1 MKGPMRFRSPARG
14 NEPEEQKTGHR
25 GSKDIFEDKLG
36 IRILIRRKVIP
47 RYHLIR
53 KGTRRDRERAQ
64 RARALKGETLSTKFL
79 ETAFSLKG
87 FGFRDGKTPGSGI
100 CRNRSGRPRHESCL
114 PRRTSTSG
122 STSTGT
128 SAGRRHWAAAV
139 RATGHGL
146 QWRVLDTHTF
156 RLWSASLELVVVS
169 RVLSQSGL

>member
-1 MKGPMRFRSPARG
+1 VPPDQKGP
-14 NEPEEQKTGHR
+14 
-25 GSKDIFEDKLG
+25 
-36 IRILIRRKVIP
+36 
-47 RYHLIR
+47 
-53 KGTRRDRERAQ
+53 RRDRERAQ

-100 CRNRSGRPRHESCL
+100 CRNRSGRPRHKSCL

-122 STSTGT
+122 PTSTGT

-169 RVLSQSGL
+169 RVLSQNGLSGRPPLRYSKTGRVQDTRRYAQPKEKAPPR